1 MAGPDL
7 QRFVDAQ
14 DEGGTYAR
22 ARSEL
27 AAGRKRTHWMWFV
40 FPQLAGLG
48 SSDTA
53 RYYALASI
61 GEAAAYVAHPVLGAR
76 LVEVTR
82 CVLEGPAATAV
93 DLLGAVD
100 ARKLRSSM
108 TLFHRADPD
117 EPAFAGVLDRYF
129 DGVADAATDR
139 LLGAAG

>member
-1 MAGPDL
+1 MQWAADPGRGYMGMAGPYL

-14 DEGGTYAR
+14 DEGETYAR

-40 FPQLAGLG
+40 FPQQLAGLG

-53 RYYALASI
+53 RDYALLRS

-82 CVLEGPAATAV
+82 RALEGPAATAV
-93 DLLGAVD
+93 DPPERWTPA
-100 ARKLRSSM
+100 SS
-108 TLFHRADPD
+108 AP
-117 EPAFAGVLDRYF
+117 P
-129 DGVADAATDR
+129 
-139 LLGAAG
+139 